1 MKVNELYKWGI
12 PERVISVWKERQG
25 EMLLPVQSRAV
36 RKGLLGNQGDDN
48 GAQRGNML
56 ISAPTSAGKSFCAEM
71 AAVKVLTERK
81 KSVLLFPLRSLAE
94 ENYRLLKK
102 TYEPLGV
109 KTIIVT
115 SDHPENDSLFRD
127 SKYNIAVA
135 VYEKFDLLLTSA
147 LDSLVNVGLVVV
159 DEIQTIAEP
168 GRGTVLERLLTK
180 IAASGYKLTV
190 IGLSA
195 VIGDS
200 AVSAGKLADWL
211 GAALVEETA
220 RPVDLIRGVAAEGL
234 FYNRSYN
241 TGQDN
246 VEPFITATADEK
258 PFDAFVRQIKSETGQ
273 ALSAEADSGQAPLGS
288 GGQTLVF
295 LKSRAETVEYAFKL
309 AAAVSASGGWT
320 EAKNAIERLTE
331 EEPSSLNRTLRQALG
346 RGIAFHN
353 SDLTSTQREIVENA
367 FRNREVKVLFST
379 TTLAMGVNLFA
390 DTVYLETVKYIS
402 PRYGLRPSLIPISQA
417 EFDNMTGRAG
427 RHRHGSKSKAG
438 KAVVLAHSALEREIL
453 WKNYIAV
460 DRPKP
465 VESAFASIPLV
476 DWTLDI
482 ICSGLADDIDSLIRV
497 YAATFYTAGDDD
509 NNDSNSQPDF
519 DLTLETLFELSLIT
533 ETSASNKWLPT
544 ALGKAAAGTGLSV
557 NETKSFLSKLESGY
571 PQTLFGWI
579 ALALSSPDWNAP
591 PGFLNRLELVQE
603 SPLKM
608 LYQQFDSVSGGLEQ
622 VRFLIPENHQSE
634 PLPPK
639 NSAAIKALLL
649 LDSWCKGLSVQRLEE
664 LFQIHLGQVV
674 SLAET
679 VSHLI
684 KSLAAIVGAK
694 EKESPLIDKLRK
706 YAFEVR
712 HGLPAE
718 FKPLYEKFGSVLKRS
733 DFLNLKNAGLESIS
747 QLCEFDEDKLNK
759 IIKGKQKLI
768 LLKNKITIIR
778 EEEFMCSLNINPG
791 TNSYSVPTMVSQKVE
806 LLEIDGSPDKERFVV
821 KINDQ
826 AVRLTAKSFKYLAKL
841 AWSRANSPAASGWV
855 YKEDIE
861 VGFNQARYLY
871 RMKNEVNA
879 GLGYNWPL
887 IENNR
892 LGYYRLNADPEKI
905 RINVVNLQ
913 NNPDYEIRQI
923 VSGQAALN

>member
-1 MKVNELYKWGI
+1 MKVNELYRWGI

-25 EMLLPVQSRAV
+25 EMLLPVQSRAI
-36 RKGLLGNQGDDN
+36 RKGLLGNPGDDSSS
-48 GAQRGNML
+48 QRSNML

-71 AAVKVLTERK
+71 AAVKTLTERK
-81 KSVLLFPLRSLAE
+81 KSILLFPLRSLAE

-115 SDHPENDSLFRD
+115 SDHPENDALFRD

-180 IAASGYKLTV
+180 IAASDYKLTV

-241 TGQDN
+241 TGVDN

-258 PFDAFVRQIKSETGQ
+258 PFDAFVRQIKAETGRTP
-273 ALSAEADSGQAPLGS
+273 STT

-320 EAKNAIERLTE
+320 EAKNAIERLSE

-402 PRYGLRPSLIPISQA
+402 PRYGRRPSLIPISQA

-427 RHRHGSKSKAG
+427 RHRHGRQSKPG

-460 DRPKP
+460 DKPKP
-465 VESAFASIPLV
+465 VESAFASIPLI
-476 DWTLDI
+476 DWVLDI
-482 ICSGLADDIDSLIRV
+482 ICSGLADDVDSLNRV
-497 YAATFYTAGDDD
+497 YAATFYRAGDDS
-509 NNDSNSQPDF
+509 NQNSKPEFDSI
-519 DLTLETLFELSLIT
+519 LETLQELSLIK

-557 NETKSFLSKLESGY
+557 DETKSFLSKLESGS

-591 PGFLNRLELVQE
+591 PGFLNRMELVQE

-622 VRFLIPENHQSE
+622 ARFLIPENHQSE

-649 LDSWCKGLSVQRLEE
+649 LNSWCQGLSVERLEE

-674 SLAET
+674 ALAET

-684 KSLAAIVGAK
+684 KSLSAIVGAK
-694 EKESPLIDKLRK
+694 EKESPLISQLQK
-706 YAFEVR
+706 YAFEIR

-718 FKPLYEKFGSVLKRS
+718 FKPLYEKFSSVLKRS

-747 QLCEFDEDKLNK
+747 QLCEFDEEKLNK
-759 IIKGKQKLI
+759 IIKGKQKLA

-821 KINDQ
+821 KVNDQ
-826 AVRLTAKSFKYLAKL
+826 TVRLTAKSFKYLAKL
-841 AWSRANSPAASGWV
+841 AWSRANSPASSGWV

-879 GLGYNWPL
+879 GLGYDWPL

-892 LGYYRLNADPEKI
+892 LGYYRLNADPDKI
-905 RINVVNLQ
+905 RINVANLQ
-913 NNPDYEIRQI
+913 NNPDHEIRQI
-923 VSGQAALN
+923 VSGEAVLN

>member
-25 EMLLPVQSRAV
+25 EMLLPVQSRAI
-36 RKGLLGNQGDDN
+36 RKGLLGNPGDDSSSPR
-48 GAQRGNML
+48 ANML

-71 AAVKVLTERK
+71 AAVKTLTERK

-109 KTIIVT
+109 KIIIVT

-258 PFDAFVRQIKSETGQ
+258 PFDAFVRQIKAETGQ
-273 ALSAEADSGQAPLGS
+273 TPLSRPGSSGNARDKSG

-309 AAAVSASGGWT
+309 SAAVSASGGWT

-460 DRPKP
+460 DKPKP

-476 DWTLDI
+476 DWALDI
-482 ICSGLADDIDSLIRV
+482 ICSGLADDIGSLNQV
-497 YAATFYTAGDDD
+497 YAATFYTAGDYS
-509 NNDSNSQPDF
+509 NQNSKPEFDSI
-519 DLTLETLFELSLIT
+519 LETLLELSLIK
-533 ETSASNKWLPT
+533 ETSVSGKWLPT

-591 PGFLNRLELVQE
+591 PGFLNRLELLQE

-608 LYQQFDSVSGGLEQ
+608 LYQHFDSVSGGLEQ
-622 VRFLIPENHQSE
+622 ARFLIPENHQSE

-664 LFQIHLGQVV
+664 LFQVHLGQVV

-694 EKESPLIDKLRK
+694 EKESPLTSQLQK

-718 FKPLYEKFGSVLKRS
+718 FKPLYEKFSSVLKRS

-747 QLCEFDEDKLNK
+747 QLCEFDEEQLNK
-759 IIKGKQKLI
+759 IIKGKRKLT

-905 RINVVNLQ
+905 RINVANLQ

-923 VSGQAALN
+923 VSEQTALN

>member
-1 MKVNELYKWGI
+1 MKVNELYRWGI
-12 PERVISVWKERQG
+12 PERVISVWKERQS
-25 EMLLPVQSRAV
+25 EMLLPVQSRAI
-36 RKGLLGNQGDDN
+36 RKGLLGNQGDDSSS
-48 GAQRGNML
+48 GRSNML

-71 AAVKVLTERK
+71 AAVEVLTERK
-81 KSVLLFPLRSLAE
+81 KSILLFPLRSLAE

-168 GRGTVLERLLTK
+168 GRGTVLERLLKK
-180 IAASGYKLTV
+180 IAASDYKLTV

-241 TGQDN
+241 TGVDN

-258 PFDAFVRQIKSETGQ
+258 PFDAFVRQIKS
-273 ALSAEADSGQAPLGS
+273 DI
-288 GGQTLVF
+288 GQTLVF

-320 EAKNAIERLTE
+320 EAKNAIERLSE

-346 RGIAFHN
+346 RGITFHN

-402 PRYGLRPSLIPISQA
+402 PRYGRRPSLIPISQA

-427 RHRHGSKSKAG
+427 RHRHGRQSKPG

-460 DRPKP
+460 DKPKP
-465 VESAFASIPLV
+465 VESAFAGIPLI
-476 DWTLDI
+476 DWVLDI
-482 ICSGLADDIDSLIRV
+482 ICSGLADDTGSLNRV
-497 YAATFYTAGDDD
+497 YAATFYTAGDDS
-509 NNDSNSQPDF
+509 NQNSKPEFDSI
-519 DLTLETLFELSLIT
+519 LETLQELSLIK
-533 ETSASNKWLPT
+533 ETSASNKWLPI

-557 NETKSFLSKLESGY
+557 NETKSFLSKLESGS

-579 ALALSSPDWNAP
+579 ALALSSPDWNTP
-591 PGFLNRLELVQE
+591 PGFLNRMELVQE

-622 VRFLIPENHQSE
+622 ARFLIPENHQSE
-634 PLPPK
+634 PLPPR

-649 LDSWCKGLSVQRLEE
+649 LNSWCQGLSVERLEE

-674 SLAET
+674 ALAET

-684 KSLAAIVGAK
+684 KSLSAIVGAK
-694 EKESPLIDKLRK
+694 EKESPLIGQLQK
-706 YAFEVR
+706 YAFEIR

-718 FKPLYEKFGSVLKRS
+718 FKPLYQKFSSVLKRS

-747 QLCEFDEDKLNK
+747 QLCEFDEEKLNK
-759 IIKGKQKLI
+759 IIKGKQKLA
-768 LLKNKITIIR
+768 LLKNRITIIR

-791 TNSYSVPTMVSQKVE
+791 TNSYSMPTMVSQKVE

-821 KINDQ
+821 KVNDQ
-826 AVRLTAKSFKYLAKL
+826 TVRLTAKSFKYLAKL
-841 AWSRANSPAASGWV
+841 AWSRANNPASSGWV

-905 RINVVNLQ
+905 RINVANLQ
-913 NNPDYEIRQI
+913 NNPDHEIRQI
-923 VSGQAALN
+923 VSGQAVLN

>member
-1 MKVNELYKWGI
+1 MKVNELYRWGI

-25 EMLLPVQSRAV
+25 EMLLPVQSRAI
-36 RKGLLGNQGDDN
+36 RKGLLGNQGDDSSS
-48 GAQRGNML
+48 QRSNML

-71 AAVKVLTERK
+71 AAVKTLTERK
-81 KSVLLFPLRSLAE
+81 KSILLFPLRSLAE

-180 IAASGYKLTV
+180 IAASDYKLTV

-241 TGQDN
+241 TGVDN

-258 PFDAFVRQIKSETGQ
+258 PFDAFVRQIKAETGRTP
-273 ALSAEADSGQAPLGS
+273 STT

-320 EAKNAIERLTE
+320 EAKNAIERLSE

-402 PRYGLRPSLIPISQA
+402 PRYGRRPSLIPISQA

-427 RHRHGSKSKAG
+427 RHRHGRQSKPG

-460 DRPKP
+460 DKPKP
-465 VESAFASIPLV
+465 VESAFAGIPLI
-476 DWTLDI
+476 DWVLDI
-482 ICSGLADDIDSLIRV
+482 ICSGLADDTGSLNRV
-497 YAATFYTAGDDD
+497 YAATFYTAGDDS
-509 NNDSNSQPDF
+509 NQNSKPEFDSI
-519 DLTLETLFELSLIT
+519 LETLQELSLIK

-557 NETKSFLSKLESGY
+557 DETKSFLSKLESGS

-591 PGFLNRLELVQE
+591 PGFLNRMELVQE

-622 VRFLIPENHQSE
+622 ARFLIPENHQSE
-634 PLPPK
+634 PLP
-639 NSAAIKALLL
+639 
-649 LDSWCKGLSVQRLEE
+649 
-664 LFQIHLGQVV
+664 
-674 SLAET
+674 
-679 VSHLI
+679 
-684 KSLAAIVGAK
+684 
-694 EKESPLIDKLRK
+694 
-706 YAFEVR
+706 
-712 HGLPAE
+712 
-718 FKPLYEKFGSVLKRS
+718 
-733 DFLNLKNAGLESIS
+733 
-747 QLCEFDEDKLNK
+747 
-759 IIKGKQKLI
+759 
-768 LLKNKITIIR
+768 
-778 EEEFMCSLNINPG
+778 
-791 TNSYSVPTMVSQKVE
+791 
-806 LLEIDGSPDKERFVV
+806 
-821 KINDQ
+821 
-826 AVRLTAKSFKYLAKL
+826 
-841 AWSRANSPAASGWV
+841 
-855 YKEDIE
+855 
-861 VGFNQARYLY
+861 
-871 RMKNEVNA
+871 
-879 GLGYNWPL
+879 
-887 IENNR
+887 
-892 LGYYRLNADPEKI
+892 
-905 RINVVNLQ
+905 
-913 NNPDYEIRQI
+913 
-923 VSGQAALN
+923 